1 MGLAQ
6 TGTGKTAAFA
16 LPILH
21 RLMDGG
27 RGHVRA
33 LVVAPTR
40 ELAEQIHAAI
50 SELGRNTGL
59 RSITVY
65 GGVGINPQIARLK
78 KGVEIVI
85 ACPGRLLDHLNQKTI
100 DLSRLE
106 VLVLDEADQM
116 FDMGF
121 LPDIRRL
128 LKQLPSQRQTLLFSA
143 TMPQE
148 IRNLAKEVLRNP
160 ETVQV
165 DLVAP
170 ATTVSHALYPVQEAR
185 KTDLLF
191 SLLKNTGTG
200 SVLVFTRTKH
210 RAKRLGEKLA
220 KTGYRAASLQGNLS
234 QNRRQAALDG
244 FRDGRHQILV
254 ATDIAARGIDVSQVS
269 HVINYD
275 MPNTTDAYIHRIG
288 RTGRATRTGDAFTM
302 LTAAD
307 RAMER
312 ALEKALG
319 RPIERRNIEGFAI
332 DQDSSPAGAQ
342 PHRAKQPGGNSNP
355 GRTKNNRR
363 RFSGRPANPAA
374 AASR

>member
-1 MGLAQ
+1 
-6 TGTGKTAAFA
+6 
-16 LPILH
+16 
-21 RLMDGG
+21 
-27 RGHVRA
+27 
-33 LVVAPTR
+33 
-40 ELAEQIHAAI
+40 
-50 SELGRNTGL
+50 
-59 RSITVY
+59 
-65 GGVGINPQIARLK
+65 
-78 KGVEIVI
+78 
-85 ACPGRLLDHLNQKTI
+85 
-100 DLSRLE
+100 
-106 VLVLDEADQM
+106 M

-121 LPDIRRL
+121 LPDIRWL
-128 LKQLPSQRQTLLFSA
+128 LKQLPKERQTLLFSA

-148 IRNLAKEVLRNP
+148 IRNLSKEVLRNP

-170 ATTVSHALYPVQEAR
+170 AATVSHALYPVEEAR

-191 SLLKNTGTG
+191 SLLKDTGTG
-200 SVLVFTRTKH
+200 SVLIFTRTKH

-288 RTGRATRTGDAFTM
+288 RTGRAARTGDAFTL

-319 RPIERRNIEGFAI
+319 RPIERRKIEGFAMTTEN
-332 DQDSSPAGAQ
+332 SVASAQ
-342 PHRAKQPGGNSNP
+342 PYRAKQPGGNSNP
-355 GRTKNNRR
+355 GRTKNNRNR
-363 RFSGRPANPAA
+363 RFSGRPAPQAA